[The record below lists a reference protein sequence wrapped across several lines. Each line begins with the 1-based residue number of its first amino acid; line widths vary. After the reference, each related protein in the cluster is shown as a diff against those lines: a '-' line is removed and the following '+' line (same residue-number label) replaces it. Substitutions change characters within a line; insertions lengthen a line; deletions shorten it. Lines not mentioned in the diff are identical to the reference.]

1 MWQNHKQPALYWR
14 TNFWSTQN
22 FTTIGVA
29 YFWVLFP
36 QLEDQVTYSIFWQNS
51 LEQLR
56 LCVIHAFKKLLWGG
70 IKSYRCERFPSK
82 KAFPDVLCFIISWTA
97 TSCCT
102 LMHPVWLHHT
112 PETPKNRGQGNQT
125 SNLCM
130 QLLNV
135 LTLLSAK
142 WKYRQ
147 NVFLVSEMP

>member
-1 MWQNHKQPALYWR
+1 MQHSTSWKKRQDFETFLWRFKLRTQNRAAFDNQTSGSKNVKNHRQPALYWR

-56 LCVIHAFKKLLWGG
+56 LCVIHAFRKILWGG
-70 IKSYRCERFPSK
+70 VKSYRCERIASK
-82 KAFPDVLCFIISWTA
+82 KAFPDVLCFISQTA

-112 PETPKNRGQGNQT
+112 PETP
-125 SNLCM
+125 
-130 QLLNV
+130 
-135 LTLLSAK
+135 
-142 WKYRQ
+142 
-147 NVFLVSEMP
+147 